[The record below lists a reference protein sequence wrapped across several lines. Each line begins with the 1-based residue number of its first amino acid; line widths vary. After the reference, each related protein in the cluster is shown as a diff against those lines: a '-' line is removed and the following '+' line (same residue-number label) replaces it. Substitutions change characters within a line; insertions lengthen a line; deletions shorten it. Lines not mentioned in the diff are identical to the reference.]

1 MQFLFDDNVI
11 DYVFIDEKIAY
22 FVCQKLNIVF
32 IRLLHSRYIRYF
44 NEKNVKLIIHVIYSI
59 FTMQNYKKI
68 TIFLF
73 IIKIN
78 EYFLILN
85 LF

>member
-1 MQFLFDDNVI
+1 MQFLLDINI
-11 DYVFIDEKIAY
+11 INYVFINKKITY

-32 IRLLHSRYIRYF
+32 IRLLHSCYIRYF
-44 NEKNVKLIIHVIYSI
+44 NEKNVKSIIYVIYLI
-59 FTMQNYKKI
+59 LIMQNHKKI

-78 EYFLILN
+78 EHFLILN